1 MVGHS
6 RGILPPLS
14 ASCAE
19 LPKEGSRSAF
29 SVQILRL
36 RRVEL
41 TLDSGFPLQRRAA
54 VLCWQPRV
62 DGTSRAHPFVQL
74 LYHSIHLKGM
84 LSLLAAVSRPFS
96 FTRSKRWSMA
106 IHSNFYCLLAKLQ
119 SKYALRGICEIM
131 CRAWFVSVFFP
142 LPRVKGTKRRQ
153 ASTIITP
160 MWLESMRRFLYL
172 LKADLGH
179 CSFPRFWKSAWQVSA
194 VSLK

>member
-36 RRVEL
+36 RRVGL

-62 DGTSRAHPFVQL
+62 DATSRAHPFVQL

-96 FTRSKRWSMA
+96 FTHSKRWSMA
-106 IHSNFYCLLAKLQ
+106 IHSNFYCSLAKLR

-131 CRAWFVSVFFP
+131 CRAWFVSVFFFS
-142 LPRVKGTKRRQ
+142 LPRVKGAKRRQ

-160 MWLESMRRFLYL
+160 MWLESMRRVLY

-179 CSFPRFWKSAWQVSA
+179 CLFASFWKSAWQVSA

>member
-6 RGILPPLS
+6 RAVLPPLS

-36 RRVEL
+36 RRVGL

-62 DGTSRAHPFVQL
+62 DATSRAHPFVQL

-106 IHSNFYCLLAKLQ
+106 IHSNFYCSLAKLR

-131 CRAWFVSVFFP
+131 CRAWFVSVFFFFP
-142 LPRVKGTKRRQ
+142 SQSQRC
-153 ASTIITP
+153 
-160 MWLESMRRFLYL
+160 
-172 LKADLGH
+172 KA
-179 CSFPRFWKSAWQVSA
+179 
-194 VSLK
+194 